1 MFKRGISLN
10 DALRMQL
17 KKEESAKQ
25 YLDIK

>member
-10 DALRMQL
+10 DALGMQQ
-17 KKEESAKQ
+17 KKVESTKQ